1 MSLWTNEHIKLLDRL
16 WNQDGFTASRCAY
29 LLGPEFTRNS
39 VIGKVHRL
47 GFPKRGKPRPS
58 RAGVPWSDA
67 AKARAQKRM
76 AERQARAS
84 KKVNPTVARI
94 KAPPVDKFKPDP
106 EALAVG
112 AWNALPD
119 TTPIGMMDLTATTCR
134 WPIGDGPPFL
144 FCGCA
149 VAEGSSYC
157 PTHKH
162 IGTGKGTVGEQNAVK
177 AAQSAAK
184 QDRRTRDWLE
194 AA

>member
-1 MSLWTNEHIKLLDRL
+1 MSVWTDEHVALLRKLWIDDELS
-16 WNQDGFTASRCAY
+16 ASRCAW

-47 GFPKRGKPRPS
+47 GFPNRGKPRPS
-58 RAGVPWSDA
+58 RAGVPWSEA
-67 AKARAQKRM
+67 AKARAAKRM

-94 KAPPVDKFKPDP
+94 KATPVEKFKPDP

-119 TTPIGMMDLTATTCR
+119 TTPIGLLDLTATTCR
-134 WPIGDGPPFL
+134 WPIGDGSPFL
-144 FCGCA
+144 FCGCE
-149 VAEGSSYC
+149 VAPGSSYC

-162 IGTGKGTVGEQNAVK
+162 IGTGKGTTGEQNAVK

-184 QDRRTRDWLE
+184 SERHIRQWLE